1 MRTIASVR
9 NTPSMKIFNIVRCG
23 DLPLWRMTSF
33 IAWII
38 GSCASVKSS
47 ECKVPLFSR
56 PFVLH
61 SEEVVD

>member
-1 MRTIASVR
+1 
-9 NTPSMKIFNIVRCG
+9 MKIFNIVRCG

-47 ECKVPLFSR
+47 ECKVPLVSR
-56 PFVLH
+56 PFVVH